1 MKKLLMAGV
10 MIVSMVHC
18 ALAAQWTW
26 HGAVRTQAGHYEMDT
41 DKDYIGGPN
50 LDSTIGATVRDDSGT
65 FINLVGNSILGTRA
79 DVSPH
84 LTGAVELGLTNAA
97 LQGGDEQ
104 YDAEGVY
111 LRSIYGKY
119 RLGPAT
125 LMLGKYYTP
134 STYLLFS
141 TMTADLG
148 DMGEALFL
156 STAIPYAG
164 RRAQVRF
171 YMAGVDLAL
180 VEHAVLNDTK
190 MTPLE
195 DYDDADFSMP
205 KIELAYQWNSPLL
218 SLRPM
223 AGYQVYEVE
232 NNLSSDTKTITS
244 LLYGLG
250 VNLHLG
256 SSKINMTAARCT
268 NPDQYGIKNITFPY
282 AGIGSARLVDGEL
295 EDAQLLQSSFVINYK
310 INERLKVEGGY
321 GYIKAEQKVAEN
333 SERELESTIWY
344 ANLPIYIG
352 SNMELTPEVGALNRG
367 EVKENGDKVE
377 NGKLGTM
384 EWVSLRLA
392 ISF

>member
-10 MIVSMVHC
+10 ILISMVHC

-26 HGAVRTQAGHYEMDT
+26 HGAVRTFAGHYET
-41 DKDYIGGPN
+41 DENYIGGPN
-50 LDSTIGATVRDDSGT
+50 LDPTIGSPGRDDAGV
-65 FINLVGNSILGTRA
+65 FINLAGNSILGTRA

-84 LTGAVELGLTNAA
+84 LTGAVELGLSNAA
-97 LQGGDEQ
+97 FEGRDDR
-104 YDAEGVY
+104 YPPEGVY
-111 LRSIYGKY
+111 LRSLYGKY
-119 RLGPAT
+119 RLGSAI
-125 LMLGKYYTP
+125 LLLGKYYTP
-134 STYLLFS
+134 STYLLYS

-164 RRAQVRF
+164 RRAQLRF
-171 YMAGVDLAL
+171 NMAGIDLAI
-180 VEHAVLNDTK
+180 VEHTVPNTTTI
-190 MTPLE
+190 TPIE
-195 DYDDADFSMP
+195 DYDDADFVLP

-223 AGYQVYEVE
+223 AGYQTYEVE
-232 NNLSSDTKTITS
+232 NNLASDSKTITS

-256 SSKINMTAARCT
+256 NGRINMTAAKCT
-268 NPDQYGIKNITFPY
+268 NPDQYGIKNIASPY
-282 AGIGSARLVDGEL
+282 ASIGSVRLVDGDL

-321 GYIKAEQKVAEN
+321 GYLKAEQKVAEGTD
-333 SERELESTIWY
+333 RELESTIWY

-352 SNMELTPEVGALNRG
+352 ANMEITPEIGALDRG
-367 EVKENGDKVE
+367 EVKENGDAVDD
-377 NGKLGTM
+377 GTLGSM